1 VASALDIAGSRYPGG
16 VTPSGDLGDTG
27 GVTTTDPTGTVDP
40 NVLLVEAMMTPEGRA
55 DPYPRYRALHE
66 HAPVFQSVI
75 DALVVVRYQDCWE
88 VLRDNRMGKPKDG
101 EREMVRISDYQRER
115 MAERNP
121 RDSSMLFLNPPDH
134 TRLRGLVSKAFT
146 PRTIERMRP
155 EILDI
160 TDGLLD
166 GIDGEIDVM
175 STLAFPLPVTVIGRM
190 LGVPEEDRRD
200 FQPVVQAAIKG
211 LEFSMTDEEFDA
223 AMAAL
228 DRLNEY
234 FAGLVAERRKQPQDD
249 LLSSL
254 IAARDEGD
262 RLTEEEIVSTSIL
275 LFAAGFE
282 TTTNLIGNG
291 LYALLS
297 HPDQLRR
304 LRDEPGLIKPAVEEI
319 LRWDS
324 PVQIDGR
331 TAFEDVVVAGREVP
345 EGSTVVTLLGAANHD
360 PTHYTEPERFD
371 IGRDEGPPMSFA
383 SGIHYC
389 LGAALARLEGQV
401 VFGRVLERFPTLE
414 LLDETPH
421 YKDNFVLRGLSELRV
436 EARGA

>member
-1 VASALDIAGSRYPGG
+1 
-16 VTPSGDLGDTG
+16 
-27 GVTTTDPTGTVDP
+27 VTTTEPTGTVDP

-88 VLRDNRMGKPKDG
+88 VLRDNRLGKSDG
-101 EREMVRISDYQRER
+101 ARD
-115 MAERNP
+115 MAQLTPHQEEQLRLRSP
-121 RDSSMLFLNPPDH
+121 RTSSLLFLNPPDH

-146 PRTIERMRP
+146 PRTVERMRP
-155 EILDI
+155 EILRI
-160 TDGLLD
+160 TDELLD
-166 GIDGEIDVM
+166 GVDGEIDVI
-175 STLAFPLPVTVIGRM
+175 STLAFPLPVTVIGQL
-190 LGVPEEDRRD
+190 LGVPAADRRD
-200 FQPVVQAAIKG
+200 FQPIVQAAVKG
-211 LEFSMTDEEFDA
+211 LEFSMTDDEFDA
-223 AMAAL
+223 AMDAF
-228 DRLNEY
+228 DHLNDY
-234 FAGLVAERRKQPQDD
+234 FVALVAERRTSPQDD

-254 IAARDEGD
+254 IAAQDEGD
-262 RLTEEEIVSTSIL
+262 RLSEDEIVSTAIL

-297 HPDQLRR
+297 HPDQLQR
-304 LRDEPGLIKPAVEEI
+304 LRDDPGLGKSATEEI

-331 TAFEDVVVAGREVP
+331 YAFEDLEVAGHHVP
-345 EGSTVVTLLGAANHD
+345 AGSNVVTLLGAANHD
-360 PTHYTEPERFD
+360 PTHYKEPARFD
-371 IGRDEGPPMSFA
+371 VGRDEGPPMSFA

-389 LGAALARLEGQV
+389 LGAALARAEGQV

-414 LLDETPH
+414 LLDDEPH
-421 YKDNFVLRGLSELRV
+421 YKDNFVLRGLRDLRV
-436 EARGA
+436 EARAG

>member
-1 VASALDIAGSRYPGG
+1 VASALDMATSTYRSV
-16 VTPSGDLGDTG
+16 VTAPGDLGDTG

-88 VLRDNRMGKPKDG
+88 VLRDNRLGKPKDG
-101 EREMVRISDYQRER
+101 EREMVRLSDYQRER

-146 PRTIERMRP
+146 PRTVERMRP

-166 GIDGEIDVM
+166 GVDGEIDVI

-200 FQPVVQAAIKG
+200 FQPVVQAATKG

-228 DRLNEY
+228 DRLNDY
-234 FAGLVAERRKQPQDD
+234 FAGLVAERRRQPQDD

-262 RLTEEEIVSTSIL
+262 RLTEEEIISTSIL

-331 TAFEDVVVAGREVP
+331 TAFEDLVVAGHEVP
-345 EGSTVVTLLGAANHD
+345 EGGTVVTLLGAANHD
-360 PTHYTEPERFD
+360 PTHYTAPDRFD

-414 LLDETPH
+414 LLDEAPH

-436 EARGA
+436 EAHAA

>member
-1 VASALDIAGSRYPGG
+1 VASALDIAGSRYLSG
-16 VTPSGDLGDTG
+16 VTASGDLGDTG

-146 PRTIERMRP
+146 PRTVERMRP

-228 DRLNEY
+228 DRLNDY

-304 LRDEPGLIKPAVEEI
+304 LRDEPGLIKPAVEET

>member
-1 VASALDIAGSRYPGG
+1 
-16 VTPSGDLGDTG
+16 
-27 GVTTTDPTGTVDP
+27 
-40 NVLLVEAMMTPEGRA
+40 MMTPEGRA

-88 VLRDNRMGKPKDG
+88 VLRDNRLGKPKDG
-101 EREMVRISDYQRER
+101 EREIVRLSDYQRER

-155 EILDI
+155 EILEV
-160 TDGLLD
+160 TDDLLD
-166 GIDGEIDVM
+166 GWGGELDVV
-175 STLAFPLPVTVIGRM
+175 SSLAFPLPMTVIGRM
-190 LGVPEEDRRD
+190 VGVPEEDRSD
-200 FQPVVQAAIKG
+200 FQPIVQAAVKA
-211 LEFSMTDEEFDA
+211 LEFSMSDDEFDA
-223 AMAAL
+223 AIAAF
-228 DRLNEY
+228 DHLNDY
-234 FAGLVAERRKQPQDD
+234 FVDLIAARRREPQDD

-262 RLTEEEIVSTSIL
+262 RLTEDEIVSTATL

-414 LLDETPH
+414 LLDATPH
-421 YKDNFVLRGLSELRV
+421 YKDNFVLRGLRELRV
-436 EARGA
+436 EARAS